1 MQHQIGRKFIFVSK
15 VKKSMK
21 CTKFPAHVNLFYCIF
36 SHKNGVTEPGHAV
49 FRYFAAFFGAAG
61 VSGRITFSFSTKPV
75 LAGMYSSM

>member
-1 MQHQIGRKFIFVSK
+1 
-15 VKKSMK
+15 MK

-49 FRYFAAFFGAAG
+49 ICHLATFFRAAG

>member
-1 MQHQIGRKFIFVSK
+1 
-15 VKKSMK
+15 MK
-21 CTKFPAHVNLFYCIF
+21 CTKFPAQVNLFYCIF